1 MSQFNDPNTIDWK
14 TLWQKL
20 DWDDESHRE
29 EATRKRLQRRARQY
43 ASLPPEKDDETAGKR
58 FVLTFSLGKERY
70 AIDVQLVRIVRSL
83 DTLFPVPGTPSF
95 YPGVVNIR
103 GQIVTVMDLR
113 LFFDMRVEDSDAARE
128 LIVVEANNLQIG
140 LLAHHV
146 YDVISVPSVEV
157 EAIDD
162 IRYAYGVTADRLV
175 LLDIARMFEDSR
187 LVIGGVDE

>member
-1 MSQFNDPNTIDWK
+1 MIDWK
-14 TLWQKL
+14 ALWQEL

-29 EATRKRLQRRARQY
+29 VATRKRLQRRARQY
-43 ASLPPEKDDETAGKR
+43 ASLPSEKDDETAGKR

-83 DTLFPVPGTPSF
+83 DTVFPVPGTPNF

-113 LFFDMRVEDSDAARE
+113 SFFDMGIEESDTPSE

-146 YDVISVPSVEV
+146 YDVISVPGAEV

-162 IRYAYGVTADRLV
+162 IRFAYGVTAERLV
-175 LLDIARMFEDSR
+175 LLDIARMFEDNR
-187 LVIGGVDE
+187 LVIGGADE

>member
-1 MSQFNDPNTIDWK
+1 MSHFNDPNMIDWK
-14 TLWQKL
+14 ALWREL

-29 EATRKRLQRRARQY
+29 EAMRRRLQRRARQY
-43 ASLPPEKDDETAGKR
+43 ASLPPDKDDETAGKR
-58 FVLTFSLGKERY
+58 YVLTFSLGKERY
-70 AIDVQLVRIVRSL
+70 AIDVQLVRIVRPV
-83 DTLFPVPGTPSF
+83 DTMFPVPGTPGF

-113 LFFDMRVEDSDAARE
+113 LFFDMAIDESDAPGE

-146 YDVISVPSVEV
+146 YDVISVPGTEI

-162 IRYAYGVTADRLV
+162 IRYAYGVTVDRLV
-175 LLDIARMFEDSR
+175 LLDVARMFEDAR
-187 LVIGGVDE
+187 LIIGGVDE